1 MQKNDHTKIA
11 LSFMDGLFN
20 YFYYK
25 KIITYNHKKNKQGGY
40 LMTQNIKLD
49 DSGSARKYQ
58 RERTEKVK
66 DLNKSFDELDTQA
79 PEFITNENTR
89 ILYEYLAK
97 QLNKSGYINNTDSS
111 ILLTLVINIQAL
123 QSAYKSLD
131 EVGSVYE
138 TKGYIKKNPA
148 VDVITNTTTKI
159 LSASTALGFSP
170 ASRASLINLAQVDS
184 EDSAQKLMEIFS
196 DDE

>member
-1 MQKNDHTKIA
+1 
-11 LSFMDGLFN
+11 
-20 YFYYK
+20 
-25 KIITYNHKKNKQGGY
+25 
-40 LMTQNIKLD
+40 MTQNIKLD

-79 PEFITNENTR
+79 PEFITNDNTR

-184 EDSAQKLMEIFS
+184 EDSAQKLMEMFS
-196 DDE
+196 DDEWL

>member
-1 MQKNDHTKIA
+1 
-11 LSFMDGLFN
+11 
-20 YFYYK
+20 
-25 KIITYNHKKNKQGGY
+25 
-40 LMTQNIKLD
+40 MTQNIKLD
-49 DSGSARKYQ
+49 DSKGARKYQ

-66 DLNKSFDELDTQA
+66 DLNGSFDELGTQA
-79 PEFITNENTR
+79 PEFITDESTR
-89 ILYEYLAK
+89 ISYEYLAK

-123 QSAYKSLD
+123 KDSYKSLD
-131 EVGSVYE
+131 EVDSVYE

-148 VDVITNTTTKI
+148 VDIITNTTTEI
-159 LSASTALGFSP
+159 LSASSALGFSP

-184 EDSAQKLMEIFS
+184 EDSAQKLMEMFS

>member
-1 MQKNDHTKIA
+1 
-11 LSFMDGLFN
+11 
-20 YFYYK
+20 
-25 KIITYNHKKNKQGGY
+25 
-40 LMTQNIKLD
+40 MTQNIKLD
-49 DSGSARKYQ
+49 DSKDARKYQ
-58 RERTEKVK
+58 RERTQKVK
-66 DLNKSFDELDTQA
+66 DLNKSFDELDTKA
-79 PEFITNENTR
+79 PIFIKDKDSKK
-89 ILYEYLAK
+89 LYKYLAE
-97 QLNKSGYINNTDSS
+97 QLNNSGYINNTDQS
-111 ILLTLVINIQAL
+111 ILVTLVINLQAL

-184 EDSAQKLMEIFS
+184 EDSAQKLMEMFS
-196 DDE
+196 DDEWL

>member
-1 MQKNDHTKIA
+1 
-11 LSFMDGLFN
+11 
-20 YFYYK
+20 
-25 KIITYNHKKNKQGGY
+25 
-40 LMTQNIKLD
+40 MTQNIKLD
-49 DSGSARKYQ
+49 DTANARKYQ

-66 DLNKSFDELDTQA
+66 DLNKSFDELDVKPPA
-79 PEFITNENTR
+79 FIKDR
-89 ILYEYLAK
+89 ASKKLYQYLAT

-123 QSAYKSLD
+123 QSAYESLNN
-131 EVGSVYE
+131 VGATYA
-138 TKGYIKKNPA
+138 TDNGMIKKNPA

-184 EDSAQKLMEIFS
+184 EDSAKQLMEMFA
-196 DDE
+196 DE

>member
-1 MQKNDHTKIA
+1 
-11 LSFMDGLFN
+11 
-20 YFYYK
+20 
-25 KIITYNHKKNKQGGY
+25 
-40 LMTQNIKLD
+40 MTQNIKLD
-49 DSGSARKYQ
+49 DSKDARKYQ

-66 DLNKSFDELDTQA
+66 DLNKSFDELDTKA
-79 PEFITNENTR
+79 PAFIKDR
-89 ILYEYLAK
+89 DSKKLYKYLAE

-123 QSAYKSLD
+123 QSAYESLNN
-131 EVGSVYE
+131 VGSVY
-138 TKGYIKKNPA
+138 TNDNGMIKKNPA
-148 VDVITNTTTKI
+148 TDVIATTSTKI

-184 EDSAQKLMEIFS
+184 EDSAQKLMEMFS

>member
-1 MQKNDHTKIA
+1 
-11 LSFMDGLFN
+11 
-20 YFYYK
+20 
-25 KIITYNHKKNKQGGY
+25 
-40 LMTQNIKLD
+40 MTQNIKLD
-49 DSGSARKYQ
+49 DSKSARKYQ

-66 DLNKSFDELDTQA
+66 DLNKSFDELDTKA
-79 PEFITNENTR
+79 PIFIKDKDSKK
-89 ILYEYLAK
+89 LYKYLAE
-97 QLNKSGYINNTDSS
+97 QLNNSGYVNNTDQS
-111 ILLTLVINIQAL
+111 ILVTLVINLQAL

-138 TKGYIKKNPA
+138 AKGYIKKNPA

-184 EDSAQKLMEIFS
+184 EDSAQKLMEMFA
-196 DDE
+196 DE

>member
-1 MQKNDHTKIA
+1 
-11 LSFMDGLFN
+11 
-20 YFYYK
+20 
-25 KIITYNHKKNKQGGY
+25 
-40 LMTQNIKLD
+40 MTQNIKLD
-49 DSGSARKYQ
+49 DSKDARKYQ

-66 DLNKSFDELDTQA
+66 DLNKSFDELITQA
-79 PEFITNENTR
+79 PEFITDENTR

-123 QSAYKSLD
+123 QSAYESLNS
-131 EVGSVYE
+131 VGATY
-138 TKGYIKKNPA
+138 TTDNGMIKKNPA
-148 VDVITNTTTKI
+148 TDVIANTSTKI

-184 EDSAQKLMEIFS
+184 EDSAQKLMEMFA

>member
-1 MQKNDHTKIA
+1 MMTA
-11 LSFMDGLFN
+11 LGIIFLLWSFSPLGKHFLWLLFI
-20 YFYYK
+20 FYK
-25 KIITYNHKKNKQGGY
+25 
-40 LMTQNIKLD
+40 
-49 DSGSARKYQ
+49 RKFCF
-58 RERTEKVK
+58 
-66 DLNKSFDELDTQA
+66 LFL
-79 PEFITNENTR
+79 
-89 ILYEYLAK
+89 K

-148 VDVITNTTTKI
+148 VDVVTNTTTKI

-184 EDSAQKLMEIFS
+184 EDSAQKLMEMFS